1 MTASWVQMT
10 SLGVRT
16 VHFLTRPNLANGQ
29 IRVPEQTSRQMG
41 ALARHSKPPW
51 PGESHAL

>member
-16 VHFLTRPNLANGQ
+16 VHFLTRPNPANGQ